1 MVRTTKIGSR
11 PATAVEIVHDD
22 DQCFGFIRRSG
33 ETFRAWR
40 SDDGRRD
47 YFVGE
52 FPTKS
57 AAVDAVVAAALR
69 AQPMFAPQKPAA
81 E

>member
-11 PATAVEIVHDD
+11 PTTTVEIIHDD
-22 DQCFGFIRRSG
+22 TRCFGYLRSKG
-33 ETFRAWR
+33 ESFRAWR

-57 AAVDAVVAAALR
+57 AAIDAVVAAALR
-69 AQPMFAPQKPAA
+69 AQPMFASQKPAA